1 MTIWL
6 NGALL
11 DDEQARISVFDHGL
25 TVGDGVFETVKVT
38 GGAPFALTRHLRRL
52 SASATA
58 LGLPPPEPE
67 AIAAGIFAVLNASGN
82 PDRARV
88 RITATGGDSPLGSQR
103 GRGPLTVVIAAGQLN
118 DWGTTC
124 DVVTVPW
131 LRNERGALTGIKTT
145 SYGENVR
152 ALAYA
157 AERGGSE
164 AIFANTQG
172 NLCEGTGSN
181 VFLVSGG
188 ELVTPP
194 LSAGCLAG
202 ITRALLLE
210 WFGGA
215 ERDVPAAELSAA
227 PEAFL
232 VSTTR
237 DVQPIRAV
245 DGVELSAAPGP
256 VTQDAAHAFAS
267 HAALS
272 ADP

>member
-11 DDEQARISVFDHGL
+11 DDARARISVFDHGL

-52 SASATA
+52 GASAA
-58 LGLPPPEPE
+58 GLGLPPPEPA
-67 AIAAGIFAVLNASGN
+67 AIAAGVRAVLDASGN

-88 RITATGGDSPLGSQR
+88 RITVTGGDSPLGSQR
-103 GRGPLTVVIAAGQLN
+103 GPGPLTVVIAAGELT
-118 DWGTTC
+118 DWGGAC
-124 DVVTVPW
+124 DVVTAPW
-131 LRNERGALTGIKTT
+131 PRNERGALTGIKTT
-145 SYGENVR
+145 SYAENVR
-152 ALAYA
+152 ALAFA
-157 AERGGSE
+157 AERGASE
-164 AIFANTQG
+164 AIFANTRG

-202 ITRALLLE
+202 VTRGLLLE
-210 WFGGA
+210 WFGGV
-215 ERDVPAAELSAA
+215 ERDVPAAELAA
-227 PEAFL
+227 AAEAFL

-237 DVQPIRAV
+237 DVQPVRTV
-245 DGVELSAAPGP
+245 DGLALPAAPGP
-256 VTQDAAHAFAS
+256 VTQDAAQAFAAR
-267 HAALS
+267 AAVS
-272 ADP
+272 PDP

>member
-11 DDEQARISVFDHGL
+11 DDAQARISVFDHGL

-38 GGAPFALTRHLRRL
+38 GGMPFALSRHLRRL
-52 SASATA
+52 SASAA
-58 LGLPPPEPE
+58 GLGLPLPQPE
-67 AIAAGIFAVLNASGN
+67 AVSAGVFAVLKASGN
-82 PDRARV
+82 PDRARL
-88 RITATGGDSPLGSQR
+88 RITVTGGDSPLGSRR
-103 GRGPLTVVIAAGQLN
+103 GGGPVTVAIALGELSEWEA
-118 DWGTTC
+118 TC
-124 DVVTVPW
+124 DVVTAPW
-131 LRNERGALTGIKTT
+131 PRNERGALTGIKTT
-145 SYGENVR
+145 SYAENVR
-152 ALAYA
+152 GLGYA
-157 AERGGSE
+157 AQRGASE

-194 LSAGCLAG
+194 LTAGCLAG

-210 WFGGA
+210 WFGGV
-215 ERDVPAAELSAA
+215 ERDVPVAGLAAAS
-227 PEAFL
+227 EAFL

-245 DGVELSAAPGP
+245 DGAALPEAPGP
-256 VTQDAAHAFAS
+256 VTRDAAQTFA
-267 HAALS
+267 ARVALS
-272 ADP
+272 CDP